1 MRRFELSDGS
11 SDKFWEVSR
20 SGSDVTVHYGRIGTN
35 GQTKLKDLGSEDKAK
50 ANVEKLIRE
59 KTAKGYVEI
68 GGSEEPAA
76 DAAEPDGT
84 SDESVTPTTSESAPD
99 ETPAPEPQPAV
110 EPAAAARSTAS
121 AELPDEETF
130 VVPGPWKRSVL
141 PIRGVDKVTA
151 PKPVADAVETARA
164 LRQHLAEAVEASF
177 LHDEAAP
184 ELVAVARAVDL
195 EAAEPG
201 PALGVAVHL
210 RAMTEVVR
218 WDRRDEIETF
228 VPDLLERHGAAF
240 LAEVMANVGR
250 ILYSRGWSRGG
261 DPPRLAGPGD
271 LVLWRTL
278 DLLRPARRIF
288 AAADDAT
295 HAEVVARLEG
305 IRDQDVN
312 LRIVAALLVPDRT
325 NWVEETVAELED
337 LAAASGINGNSNL
350 HVCGELRTATVD
362 PAILE
367 RVHVLNPRGL
377 EELVVQTSVAAHLG
391 AASVPYLVPLLD
403 RDWDAESRKGV
414 LSRLAPVPGDEVF
427 DELLNRLD
435 QKYVGST
442 VMTMIDARPYR
453 AMRRLAARV
462 ASRGPN
468 AGEAKRLLEGH
479 GRTNPDVVAAVA
491 PLLTDT
497 ERAALDV
504 AIDTS
509 HLVPVAEPAALPEV
523 LTRVPWEHRVKA
535 AAAVVVDGLAAPD
548 GVEVVWRDGERD
560 EWRNA
565 ATNWHAPRSG
575 WDETMQRIDRGAGND
590 YLNLG
595 MLAIAPDELARP
607 RLGFR
612 PNDLWNSDGPVQ
624 RLLARFEVEAA
635 GLAVH
640 AASNAPGTLGATVA
654 PVRSAEVATMV
665 ADWHVRLV
673 SAREHARRWLARNAD
688 VAPAF
693 LVPAAVGPIGKER
706 TAAGEALRY
715 LDSLGHRDDVL
726 AAAAAH
732 GDEAVTAVT
741 QLLDEDPLQRLPK
754 SIPSLPSWFSV
765 AQLPQ
770 ILLADRSAALPDD
783 AVTGVAVM
791 LAMSKPGEPYAGLA
805 LVQEATD
812 PASLAAWGRALF
824 AQWAGVEFP
833 NKEKWVLAG
842 QEFIGDDDTVRE
854 LSPLIRIWP
863 KQAGH
868 ARAVAGLDVLAGIGT
883 EVALMHLHRISEK
896 TPTKGLRTKA
906 QEKIDEIAERLGLS
920 TDQLADRLV
929 PDLGLDADG
938 TMLLDYGP
946 RSFSVAFDEALKPV
960 ITEGGKVRKSLP
972 KPGAKDDPELAPD
985 AHARFAALRKD
996 VKGLASDQIRR
1007 LERAMVQ
1014 SRRWSAED
1022 HRALFV
1028 EHPLVWHLVRRL
1040 VWGTFDDDGNLTASF
1055 RFAEDRTAANVDDDT
1070 FTVPDDATVGIVH
1083 PLHLGDTV
1091 AAWAEVFADYEI
1103 LQPFAQLGRDVHRL
1117 DPAERDAGRLTRFED
1132 VKMETGRVL
1141 GLANRGWERG
1151 NPQDGGVW
1159 SVTNRPCGPGV
1170 WVTIS
1175 LNPGVVIG
1183 EPTWEPEQTI
1193 DAVGVGTRAVDGWF
1207 EESTLTFAALDE
1219 VAASEVL
1226 RDLEMLRG

>member
-1 MRRFELSDGS
+1 M
-11 SDKFWEVSR
+11 
-20 SGSDVTVHYGRIGTN
+20 I
-35 GQTKLKDLGSEDKAK
+35 
-50 ANVEKLIRE
+50 
-59 KTAKGYVEI
+59 
-68 GGSEEPAA
+68 
-76 DAAEPDGT
+76 
-84 SDESVTPTTSESAPD
+84 
-99 ETPAPEPQPAV
+99 
-110 EPAAAARSTAS
+110 
-121 AELPDEETF
+121 
-130 VVPGPWKRSVL
+130 
-141 PIRGVDKVTA
+141 
-151 PKPVADAVETARA
+151 
-164 LRQHLAEAVEASF
+164 
-177 LHDEAAP
+177 
-184 ELVAVARAVDL
+184 
-195 EAAEPG
+195 
-201 PALGVAVHL
+201 
-210 RAMTEVVR
+210 
-218 WDRRDEIETF
+218 
-228 VPDLLERHGAAF
+228 
-240 LAEVMANVGR
+240 
-250 ILYSRGWSRGG
+250 
-261 DPPRLAGPGD
+261 
-271 LVLWRTL
+271 
-278 DLLRPARRIF
+278 
-288 AAADDAT
+288 
-295 HAEVVARLEG
+295 ARLEG
-305 IRDQDVN
+305 VRDQDVN

-325 NWVEETVAELED
+325 DWVEETVAELED
-337 LAAASGINGNSNL
+337 LAAASAGINGNSNL

-391 AASVPYLVPLLD
+391 AASVPYLAPLLD
-403 RDWDAESRKGV
+403 RDWDAETRKGV

-427 DELLNRLD
+427 DELLDRLD

-462 ASRGPN
+462 ASGGPN
-468 AGEAKRLLEGH
+468 ADEAKRLLEGH
-479 GRTNPDVVAAVA
+479 GRTNPEIVAAVA
-491 PLLTDT
+491 PLLTDA

-504 AIDTS
+504 ATDTS

-575 WDETMQRIDRGAGND
+575 RDQTMEHIDTGRGND

-595 MLAIAPDELARP
+595 MLAIAPDELVRP

-640 AASNAPGTLGATVA
+640 AASSAPGTLGATVA

-693 LVPAAVGPIGKER
+693 LVPAAVGLIGKER
-706 TAAGEALRY
+706 CRRRGAALSRLARPSRRRPRRGGGPRRRGRHGRHPAPRRGPVAAPAEVDPVVAIVVRRTAAPADPAGRPQCGAARRCRRGGRGDAGDVEARRALR
-715 LDSLGHRDDVL
+715 GPGPG
-726 AAAAAH
+726 AG
-732 GDEAVTAVT
+732 GDR
-741 QLLDEDPLQRLPK
+741 P
-754 SIPSLPSWFSV
+754 
-765 AQLPQ
+765 
-770 ILLADRSAALPDD
+770 
-783 AVTGVAVM
+783 GVARRVGPRPVRPVGRRRVSQQGEVGARRPGVHRRRRHGARTVAADPH
-791 LAMSKPGEPYAGLA
+791 LAEAGRPRPCRRRPRRARRHRYGGGAHAPPPDLGEDAD
-805 LVQEATD
+805 Q
-812 PASLAAWGRALF
+812 
-824 AQWAGVEFP
+824 
-833 NKEKWVLAG
+833 
-842 QEFIGDDDTVRE
+842 
-854 LSPLIRIWP
+854 
-863 KQAGH
+863 
-868 ARAVAGLDVLAGIGT
+868 
-883 EVALMHLHRISEK
+883 
-896 TPTKGLRTKA
+896 GLRTKA

-938 TMLLDYGP
+938 SMLLDYGP
-946 RSFSVAFDEALKPV
+946 RSFTVTFDEALKPV

-996 VKGLASDQIRR
+996 VKGLAADQIRR
-1007 LERAMVQ
+1007 LERAMVLG
-1014 SRRWSAED
+1014 RRWTADE
-1022 HRALFV
+1022 HRNLFV
-1028 EHPLVWHLVRRL
+1028 EHPLVWNLVRRL

-1055 RFAEDRTAANVDDDT
+1055 RFAEDRTAANVDDDS

-1117 DPAERDAGRLTRFED
+1117 EPAERDAGRLTRFEG

-1193 DAVGVGTRAVDGWF
+1193 DAVGVGTRAVDWWSDSG
-1207 EESTLTFAALDE
+1207 TLTFAALDE